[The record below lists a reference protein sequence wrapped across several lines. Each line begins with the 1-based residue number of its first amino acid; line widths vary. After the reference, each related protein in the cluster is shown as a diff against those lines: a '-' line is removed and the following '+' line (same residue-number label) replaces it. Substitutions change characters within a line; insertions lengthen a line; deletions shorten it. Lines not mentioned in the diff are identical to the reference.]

1 MTRKIRQRSTRVK
14 AQNQNEKG
22 LGLAESMVG
31 VAILGVAVVTFIIA
45 LSAGSVAVREQNQQ
59 VTAQSLAQTQLEYI
73 KSAPYNVAPYPTIAE
88 PEGYS
93 ISVSVNSNLYAD
105 SDIQQIT
112 VTITKGEEDIL
123 SIADYKVNR

>member
-22 LGLAESMVG
+22 LGLVESMFA
-31 VAILGVAVVTFIIA
+31 VAILGVTVVTFVIA
-45 LSAGSVAVREQNQQ
+45 LSAGSVAVREQKQQ

-73 KSAPYNVAPYPTIAE
+73 KSAPYNVASYPTIAE

-112 VTITKGEEDIL
+112 VTITKSEEDIL

>member
-22 LGLAESMVG
+22 LGLVESMFA
-31 VAILGVAVVTFIIA
+31 VAILGVTVVTFVIA
-45 LSAGSVAVREQNQQ
+45 LSAGSVAVREQKQQ

-73 KSAPYNVAPYPTIAE
+73 KSAPYNVASYSTIAE

-105 SDIQQIT
+105 SDIQKIT